1 MFGLEFIKE
10 ILPAPLPF
18 GLDDKIF
25 YSCREECEEGG
36 ECSKKPY
43 SMNER
48 KCVLSL

>member
-25 YSCREECEEGG
+25 YSCREECEEGV
-36 ECSKKPY
+36 
-43 SMNER
+43 N
-48 KCVLSL
+48 VLKNLTL